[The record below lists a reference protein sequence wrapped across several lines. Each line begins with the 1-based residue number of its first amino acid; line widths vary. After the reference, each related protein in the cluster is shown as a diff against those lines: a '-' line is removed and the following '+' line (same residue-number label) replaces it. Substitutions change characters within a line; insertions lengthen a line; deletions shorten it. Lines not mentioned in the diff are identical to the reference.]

1 MSKRVFSLSGNVA
14 PVHGGHTNFSGF
26 CHSHHD
32 ALTCRK

>member
-1 MSKRVFSLSGNVA
+1 MSERVFGLSGNVA
-14 PVHGGHTNFSGF
+14 LGRGGYTGLLRF